1 MVPFQK
7 CACCKNKNLYSVIEN
22 VKLKNI
28 LYEKTLRLFH
38 VKSMIVLSVIVK
50 TM

>member
-1 MVPFQK
+1 MLPFQK
-7 CACCKNKNLYSVIEN
+7 YTCCKNKNLCSVIEH

-50 TM
+50 TI